1 MNQTANAKMVTRL
14 LFRLLPVQV
23 LLAAVGAVNGIVSS
37 FFASN
42 YVGIKA
48 MSAIGLYSPLGLLI
62 SSVSAILVGGS
73 SILCGEYM
81 GQNQQDKLQNVF
93 SLNLI
98 LSALIAMLF
107 VLLYGLLA
115 ILDLTGFLTGD
126 ATVRP
131 FFNRYLLGQA
141 IGILPLMMGNSFA
154 AFLSLE
160 NKGRLT
166 LTASLIYI
174 VVNLLLNYLFVRV
187 LHLEAFGLALAA
199 SLGMWVFMGVQGQYY
214 LSGNSHLRFRA
225 SRLAWRECGQIVRI
239 GVPGALSNIYQTAR
253 GLIVNRLLEVYV
265 GSVAISA
272 FATANNFLGI
282 AWAVPV
288 GMLAVSRMLISVS
301 IGEEDRQTLA
311 DSIRVMFRRFL
322 PLQGVISAAIILC
335 AAPLTYIFYH
345 DPTEPVYMMTVWG
358 LRILPACM
366 PLSIICMHFICYGQ
380 ASGKQ
385 GLVHL
390 LALLDGVV
398 CVAGFT
404 ALLIRFI
411 GMNSVYVANVLNGI
425 ATTLV
430 IVGYSWL
437 KNKHVPRNME
447 ELMVIPD
454 GFGAPE
460 SERMDLSVKSM
471 DGVVSIAEQ
480 VQRFCLEHGI
490 DRQRTYLAGL
500 SMEEMA
506 GNIVEHGFTK
516 DNKSHSI
523 DVRVVH
529 KDDDMILRIKDDCVP
544 FDPGERQKL
553 AEDNDVTKNIGIR
566 MVFRI
571 ARDVQYQNILGLN
584 VLTIRI

>member
-81 GQNQQDKLQNVF
+81 WQNQQDKLQNVF

-322 PLQGVISAAIILC
+322 PL
-335 AAPLTYIFYH
+335 
-345 DPTEPVYMMTVWG
+345 
-358 LRILPACM
+358 
-366 PLSIICMHFICYGQ
+366 
-380 ASGKQ
+380 
-385 GLVHL
+385 
-390 LALLDGVV
+390 
-398 CVAGFT
+398 
-404 ALLIRFI
+404 
-411 GMNSVYVANVLNGI
+411 
-425 ATTLV
+425 
-430 IVGYSWL
+430 
-437 KNKHVPRNME
+437 
-447 ELMVIPD
+447 
-454 GFGAPE
+454 
-460 SERMDLSVKSM
+460 
-471 DGVVSIAEQ
+471 
-480 VQRFCLEHGI
+480 
-490 DRQRTYLAGL
+490 
-500 SMEEMA
+500 
-506 GNIVEHGFTK
+506 
-516 DNKSHSI
+516 
-523 DVRVVH
+523 
-529 KDDDMILRIKDDCVP
+529 
-544 FDPGERQKL
+544 
-553 AEDNDVTKNIGIR
+553 
-566 MVFRI
+566 
-571 ARDVQYQNILGLN
+571 
-584 VLTIRI
+584 